1 MTPFEAVYGQPP
13 PQHLPYLPRETKVDV
28 VARSLEE
35 RDKMILLLKFHLMR
49 AQHRMKQVADE
60 HQTERSFNIVVGNV
74 LVSTELPNMGQD
86 MISKEPESILEREMV
101 RRQHRPATIVLVK
114 WVNEPSDEATWE
126 FLFDLEKRFP
136 NFKP

>member
-1 MTPFEAVYGQPP
+1 M
-13 PQHLPYLPRETKVDV
+13 
-28 VARSLEE
+28 
-35 RDKMILLLKFHLMR
+35 
-49 AQHRMKQVADE
+49 
-60 HQTERSFNIVVGNV
+60 

-86 MISKEPESILEREMV
+86 VISREPESILERKMV
-101 RRQHRPATIVLVK
+101 RHQHRPATMVLVK